1 MSARGKE
8 GFFNQNNEAM
18 LQRVLYNDIC
28 RRIGGDLNERQANR
42 LIKTVN
48 HYMGEVYRVKGSDA
62 ISVGQLNKEVL
73 QVVLPDYMMYMERSA
88 RSSGRSVVGDIEEGP
103 GQQTGPMKAIEDAPA
118 GGRSQMDVSAA
129 FSQLQASRQGQ
140 NKAKMPEPTDF
151 RISLQDE
158 GPVPIDVFEKIKQER
173 EAEAR
178 RAEARFAQQTAA
190 QTASAGQGVNQFVQA
205 SDSFGRERRR
215 MQDEAEAAFAEQERK
230 ALESRAAANSQ
241 VMPVPPDMRQIFM
254 GDRETLDRTFNRVVD
269 RPQSYTAL
277 ANEFSAPNGAAGNPT
292 SALPSGQRLE
302 SPSGQQMIITREPST
317 MAYKENELNLFVF
330 SGDRDWISNSTE
342 TRYNFSVSFDPANM
356 PVGLRLNPTST
367 VKFKNI
373 VRIELVKAIMPGES
387 VESLVT
393 KSIESAVFTANTVD
407 TSATLTISSV
417 SSGIIQIGMAIT
429 GAGVPAGAT
438 ITAFGTGTG
447 GAGTYTLSAAATATA
462 SGVSMS
468 GSITLYESPYNFNV
482 LSFPYIQVRI
492 PELDNNV
499 YGTNQGLN
507 AAFGVLQYDANW
519 IYDTTNSVA
528 RGFFAMIP
536 KFLKCQKE
544 YKPTPLATLQKL
556 TFRFERPDG
565 SLVSTVPDI
574 LDINQIY
581 SSKQVTATPAFPYG
595 YHAVTELNTGAAYY
609 LIKTSTYFNS
619 LTVAKGDRI
628 IIKNLTWGA
637 TPAGAAVVQLQDFLT
652 FIQGD
657 SGFLVVDV
665 GFGTAPAA
673 GGTANITIGAN
684 TQGYCNYIVVRGK
697 WSDPTLGGTATA
709 QMGNAVDG
717 STPGSLSALSSFLN
731 TNATTTGRL
740 LNQSHQVQVAM
751 RVITREMDP
760 TAVLRPDNL

>member
-48 HYMGEVYRVKGSDA
+48 HYMGEVYRVKGDA
-62 ISVGQLNKEVL
+62 VGVAQLNKEVL

-103 GQQTGPMKAIEDAPA
+103 GQQAAPTGPMKAIEDAPA

-129 FSQLQASRQGQ
+129 FSQLQAARQGQ

-190 QTASAGQGVNQFVQA
+190 QAASAGQGVNQFVQA
-205 SDSFGRERRR
+205 SDTFGRERRR

-241 VMPVPPDMRQIFM
+241 MMPVPPDMRQIFM

-277 ANEFSAPNGAAGNPT
+277 ANEFSAPNGSAGNPT
-292 SALPSGQRLE
+292 TALPSGQRLE

-387 VESLVT
+387 VDSLVT
-393 KSIESAVFTANTVD
+393 RS
-407 TSATLTISSV
+407 
-417 SSGIIQIGMAIT
+417 
-429 GAGVPAGAT
+429 
-438 ITAFGTGTG
+438 
-447 GAGTYTLSAAATATA
+447 Y
-462 SGVSMS
+462 S
-468 GSITLYESPYNFNV
+468 GSSFSYSAPYNFNV

-519 IYDTTNSVA
+519 IYDTTNAVA

-565 SLVSTVPDI
+565 TLVSTVPDTV
-574 LDINQIY
+574 DITQIY
-581 SSKQVTATPAFPYG
+581 SSKQVTVTAAFPYG
-595 YHAVTELNTGAAYY
+595 YDSGTELNTGSAYY
-609 LIKTSTYFNS
+609 FIKTSTYFNS

-628 IIKNLTWGA
+628 IIKNLTWNA
-637 TPAGAAVVQLQDFLT
+637 TPAGAAVAQIQDFLT
-652 FIQGD
+652 YIQAD

-665 GFGTAPAA
+665 GYGTAPA
-673 GGTANITIGAN
+673 GGGAPVAANITIGAN
-684 TQGYCNYIVVRGK
+684 AQGYCNYIVVRGK
-697 WSDPTLGGTATA
+697 WSDPTTGATATA
-709 QMGNAVDG
+709 QLGNAADASV
-717 STPGSLSALSSFLN
+717 PGTLTANTLTSFLN
-731 TNATTTGRL
+731 TNATVTGRL